1 VYEQAHTI
9 ALPSCGPSSSSSID
23 TSLVACYHL
32 YSFYHPRDLSDC
44 HEILRQEGHGTLS
57 RLVYRSL
64 ARTPALPDHRLDCDI
79 IHNRRTSHG
88 STSRPGSNGTSSP
101 FERTNNQPVVAPDDL
116 VTLSSWITFTWM
128 NKFIAFGNSKEM
140 QPEDLPPLSLTMQT
154 SVIFH
159 RFRDLSSSTLLRRIL
174 SANAIDLALDG
185 LLTLCSVVF
194 NYAGPFF
201 LKRIL

>member
-1 VYEQAHTI
+1 LT
-9 ALPSCGPSSSSSID
+9 PPW
-23 TSLVACYHL
+23 SLVIIYAL
-32 YSFYHPRDLSDC
+32 STILGISQIAMRFYVKRVT
-44 HEILRQEGHGTLS
+44 GHYPAWSTGLWLGLQLFQIIASISTLS
-57 RLVYRSL
+57 IIAGLHMAPPVVL
-64 ARTPALPDHRLDCDI
+64 ARMVRLL
-79 IHNRRTSHG
+79 
-88 STSRPGSNGTSSP
+88 SS
-101 FERTNNQPVVAPDDL
+101 EQTNNQPVVAPDDL

-154 SVIFH
+154 SVVFH

>member
-1 VYEQAHTI
+1 
-9 ALPSCGPSSSSSID
+9 
-23 TSLVACYHL
+23 
-32 YSFYHPRDLSDC
+32 
-44 HEILRQEGHGTLS
+44 
-57 RLVYRSL
+57 
-64 ARTPALPDHRLDCDI
+64 
-79 IHNRRTSHG
+79 
-88 STSRPGSNGTSSP
+88 
-101 FERTNNQPVVAPDDL
+101 
-116 VTLSSWITFTWM
+116 
-128 NKFIAFGNSKEM
+128 M